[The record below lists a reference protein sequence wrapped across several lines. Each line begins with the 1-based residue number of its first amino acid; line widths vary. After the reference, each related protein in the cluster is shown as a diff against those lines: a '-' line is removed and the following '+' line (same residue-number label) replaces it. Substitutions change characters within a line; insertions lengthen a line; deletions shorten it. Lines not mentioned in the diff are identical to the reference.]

1 MRQIAFDLLRLGD
14 VDSQSPAGGSDRD
27 RALPALPARFPTPLL
42 SLTASLAQISLAT
55 KTACAFL
62 DAGQPARAETLIAR
76 IGEIASAVAST
87 EPAASDDSAHKRTKI
102 LLAYYCCR
110 IRIAVA
116 RKTTPV
122 ASWLRDR
129 AKALLGRAAETSWRE
144 VGSLFPPRVKKERN
158 LFRLTG
164 RTTCP
169 DCLRHGTCTL
179 TQ

>member
-1 MRQIAFDLLRLGD
+1 MILTVTAPPVGLPWLFL
-14 VDSQSPAGGSDRD
+14 VAGSISN
-27 RALPALPARFPTPLL
+27 ALL

-76 IGEIASAVAST
+76 IGETASAVAST
-87 EPAASDDSAHKRTKI
+87 DPAASDDSADKRTKI

-129 AKALLGRAAETSWRE
+129 AKALLGRAETSWRE
-144 VGSLFPPRVKKERN
+144 VGSLFNSSE
-158 LFRLTG
+158 
-164 RTTCP
+164 
-169 DCLRHGTCTL
+169 
-179 TQ
+179 